1 VTCYTADALA
11 HAAVPLFDHLPRA
24 LLARVPELSGPEG
37 PGGSEEPRADC
48 TRCVM
53 APASAAED
61 PGAPWAFAENLR
73 CCTHH
78 PALPNFL
85 VGRILRR
92 GGAGAARVHARLEE
106 LAGVSA
112 WGIRPPRPA
121 PRPIDL
127 EQRFGRDPDLL
138 CPFWIGGA
146 LACGI
151 WTERTGSCRTWFCR
165 HEQGLHGA
173 RRWWRRGDVL
183 GALEARLGSFLVTEG
198 GAGAGSPPPAPDAP
212 VAALLAWYEQ
222 CATRVD
228 RFDAADAA
236 RIDLDGL
243 APLRSELVALRV
255 RPPDGLP
262 EVLVP
267 AVSAMH
273 EEPGGV
279 RIAGYS
285 SYDAIVAP
293 RAVLAFFGRLD
304 GTRTWRQALTGAP
317 ELDEST
323 VRELYRIGAL
333 EPPADR

>member
-1 VTCYTADALA
+1 MPISRSLA
-11 HAAVPLFDHLPRA
+11 GHLPQT

-37 PGGSEEPRADC
+37 PGDSEEPRADC

-53 APASAAED
+53 VPASAAED
-61 PGAPWAFAENLR
+61 PGPPWAFADDLR

-92 GGAGAARVHARLEE
+92 GGAGAERVHVRLEE
-106 LAGVSA
+106 RAGVSA
-112 WGIRPPRPA
+112 WGIRPPRPSL
-121 PRPIDL
+121 RPIEL
-127 EQRFGRDPDLL
+127 EQRFGRDPGLR
-138 CPFWIGGA
+138 CPFWVGGA

-151 WTERTGSCRTWFCR
+151 WTDRTGSCRTWFCR

-183 GALEARLGSFLVTEG
+183 AALEARLGSFLVAD
-198 GAGAGSPPPAPDAP
+198 GAAPADGAP

-236 RIDLDGL
+236 RIDRDGLDGL
-243 APLRSELVALRV
+243 APLRSELVTLRV
-255 RPPDGLP
+255 RPPDALP

-293 RAVLAFFGRLD
+293 RAVLAFLGRLD
-304 GTRTWRQALTGAP
+304 GTRTWREALAASGP
-317 ELDEST
+317 GLDERT

-333 EPPADR
+333 EPLADR